1 MRSGRLDNG
10 GSGED
15 GSATKDGVG
24 FTATGSLRSM
34 GCSEKV
40 YVWLSEIA
48 RELHAQ
54 GIDLR
59 LTGGRGFDGGG
70 GWPELKKMMPISP
83 LAAPLAWILEGF

>member
-1 MRSGRLDNG
+1 M
-10 GSGED
+10 
-15 GSATKDGVG
+15 V
-24 FTATGSLRSM
+24 
-34 GCSEKV
+34 
-40 YVWLSEIA
+40 SEIA

>member
-1 MRSGRLDNG
+1 MLR
-10 GSGED
+10 
-15 GSATKDGVG
+15 KGV
-24 FTATGSLRSM
+24 
-34 GCSEKV
+34 CV
-40 YVWLSEIA
+40 VSEIA

-70 GWPELKKMMPISP
+70 SWPELKKMMPISP